1 MRLGTFVVAA
11 SLLVAGPA
19 LAQDKASLRLNWLLS
34 GSHGAFVLGNERGYY
49 KAEGIDLT
57 LNEGRGS
64 ARSVQQ
70 IGSKDDDFAMAD
82 AGSLIAGASKG
93 IPARSVMSLVNR
105 STFGVIARADLGIK
119 TMKDLEGKRLA
130 VTAGDGLTQ
139 LWPAV
144 VTANKLDGDK
154 VRLVMMDATAKTTS
168 FLDKQVDAV
177 LGGITEFPT
186 LFKAKGVDS
195 VVLAF
200 ADYGVNTIGMTVIAH
215 NDTIKAKPDLVK
227 RFVRAT
233 QKSYE
238 AMIAEPKEAA
248 ASVNRM
254 NKDLPLETLVKTV
267 EEINLV
273 TVAGIPKGKR
283 IGLAEDAEWQLT
295 LDLMKKYREVET
307 NQPAT
312 AFYTNEFLSN

>member
-1 MRLGTFVVAA
+1 MRFGTLLVAA
-11 SLLVAGPA
+11 SLVLAGPA

-34 GSHGAFVLGNERGYY
+34 GSHGAFVLGKERGYY

-93 IPARSVMSLVNR
+93 IPAKSVMSLVNR

-144 VTANKLDGDK
+144 VAANKLDGDK

-177 LGGITEFPT
+177 LGGVTEFPT

-195 VVLAF
+195 VVLSF

-215 NDTIKAKPDLVK
+215 NDTIKAKPDMVK

-248 ASVNRM
+248 AAVNRM
-254 NKDLPLETLVKTV
+254 NKDLPMDTLVKTV
-267 EEINLV
+267 EESNLV

-307 NQPAT
+307 SQPAT

>member
-1 MRLGTFVVAA
+1 
-11 SLLVAGPA
+11 
-19 LAQDKASLRLNWLLS
+19 
-34 GSHGAFVLGNERGYY
+34 
-49 KAEGIDLT
+49 
-57 LNEGRGS
+57 
-64 ARSVQQ
+64 
-70 IGSKDDDFAMAD
+70 
-82 AGSLIAGASKG
+82 
-93 IPARSVMSLVNR
+93 
-105 STFGVIARADLGIK
+105 
-119 TMKDLEGKRLA
+119 
-130 VTAGDGLTQ
+130 
-139 LWPAV
+139 
-144 VTANKLDGDK
+144 
-154 VRLVMMDATAKTTS
+154 
-168 FLDKQVDAV
+168 
-177 LGGITEFPT
+177 
-186 LFKAKGVDS
+186 
-195 VVLAF
+195 
-200 ADYGVNTIGMTVIAH
+200 
-215 NDTIKAKPDLVK
+215 VK